1 MVQIVKNSALRRKR
15 RVSSSIRGTRDIPR
29 ISVFRSNRYIYA
41 QAIDD
46 AKRVTLAHA
55 FQKKHSEKS
64 SEVGMTL
71 GKKLMEKGIKK
82 AVFDRGMYAYRGNVK
97 RLAEGIRKSGIQM

>member
-1 MVQIVKNSALRRKR
+1 
-15 RVSSSIRGTRDIPR
+15 VSSTIKGVHDMPR

-46 AKRVTLAHA
+46 VKRITVASA
-55 FQKKHSEKS
+55 SQKKHSEKS
-64 SEVGMTL
+64 SEVGISL

-82 AVFDRGMYAYRGNVK
+82 AVFDRGAYAYKGNVK
-97 RLAEGIRKSGIQM
+97 KLADGIRKSGIEM